1 MDPKRV
7 KLDVISAYDSAIVR
21 MYCTIRFVIMNMRIL
36 EEVGQYIPERGDV
49 LDAGCGF
56 GLFSL
61 YFAALGPERRF
72 LSLDQSELRIASAM
86 RAAGRLGLTERVEL
100 RAQKVQDLDPGQRR
114 FGAAY
119 TLDLLH
125 HLPPP
130 DVRPFLES
138 LHGLLSPG
146 GTLIVKE
153 VSRRPAWKR
162 LFTHALDLLVSP
174 DQPPHYFE
182 EHDLARL
189 LREVG
194 FDVKLHRMLDILPYP
209 HVLYVCG
216 KSA

>member
-1 MDPKRV
+1 MDPKLAKLRV
-7 KLDVISAYDSAIVR
+7 IRAYDSAIVR
-21 MYCTIRFVIMNMRIL
+21 SYCTIRFVIMNMRIL

-61 YFAALGPERRF
+61 YFAALGPGRRF
-72 LSLDQSELRIASAM
+72 LSVDLSEPRIAFAA
-86 RAAGRLGLTERVEL
+86 RAAGRLGLADRVEL

-114 FGAAY
+114 FAAAY

-125 HLPPP
+125 HLPPT

-138 LHGLLSPG
+138 LRDLLDPAG
-146 GTLIVKE
+146 ILIVKE

-162 LFTHALDLLVSP
+162 WFTHALDLMVSP

-182 EHDLARL
+182 EHDLVRL
-189 LREVG
+189 LHDVG
-194 FDVKLHRMLDILPYP
+194 FDVKLHHMLDILPYP
-209 HVLYVCG
+209 HVLFVC
-216 KSA
+216 